1 MGRLNNHTSGYSY
14 GEMAHLGTKCQKTW
28 RELKDN
34 PKYIIAKT
42 DTTRVYDA
50 T

>member
-1 MGRLNNHTSGYSY
+1 MGHLNNHTSGYSY
-14 GEMAHLGTKCQKTW
+14 SEMTHLGTKCQKH
-28 RELKDN
+28 KNN

-42 DTTRVYDA
+42 DTPRVYDA